1 MRTILRSTNNVKN
14 KLYKQIQDR
23 KLFCTLS
30 ILDTSKRVFYWEKS
44 KSSNFNLKSASFIL
58 SKYNEVEVIKLLEY
72 VTPTIEDAVEIVSFY
87 NRVGGE
93 TSYLS
98 FEKDEYPLSV
108 EEQRQAIAEY
118 MNNSMQLMITVK
130 EHEQIVAIGTMTTST
145 KIKSRHVT
153 ELGLVV
159 QKESQGKGIGKELL
173 KKLIQWARE
182 QPNLTKIRL
191 DTRADNIKAVALY
204 LRLGFKVEGTLKND
218 TYWNGQYYD
227 LYIMG
232 KEL

>member
-1 MRTILRSTNNVKN
+1 M
-14 KLYKQIQDR
+14 
-23 KLFCTLS
+23 
-30 ILDTSKRVFYWEKS
+30 
-44 KSSNFNLKSASFIL
+44 
-58 SKYNEVEVIKLLEY
+58 LEY
-72 VTPTIEDAVEIVSFY
+72 IAPTIDDAEELVTFY

-108 EEQRQAIAEY
+108 EEQKKAIDVYNE
-118 MNNSMQLMITVK
+118 MNDQFMLVVK
-130 EHEQIVAIGTMTTST
+130 EDGVIIAVGTMITST

-153 ELGLVV
+153 ELGIVV
-159 QKESQGKGIGKELL
+159 QNASQKLGVGTELMKRL
-173 KKLIQWARE
+173 MKWARE
-182 QPNLTKIRL
+182 QPNLTKVRL
-191 DTRADNIKAVALY
+191 DTRADNIRAVSLY
-204 LRLGFKVEGTLKND
+204 LRLGFRVEGTLKND